1 MGVIAGLVAFG
12 LAYMAR
18 PRGARRVIQRPPN
31 VLETR
36 NATFE
41 LHPGAAHITVRS
53 RDQAD

>member
-18 PRGARRVIQRPPN
+18 PRGARRVIQRPLN

-41 LHPGAAHITVRS
+41 LHQVPPTSPCAAATG
-53 RDQAD
+53 D